1 VKALRPLVLLL
12 LLAGALPAPAYAQVF
27 LGSRA
32 RPEFT
37 IGPLFVSATVKP
49 SLGPAT
55 VSVSWSLVLRPNKTP
70 DDVAQ
75 DLDLLW
81 PAELT
86 GGTKDHAD
94 AALAAFVEGLGF
106 KVKRAGR
113 LPVLARNRLD
123 MGTNTQAQPV
133 GEASFVT
140 FFREGAG
147 LDRDRASTYIRIPW
161 TPKFTSP
168 DWLMNLRFEVRD
180 LIAPRPA
187 TWAEQMFWGQRYEA
201 TLGFGDVGQLTLYP
215 MYFGR
220 REHVARLARDFSM
233 LLLNFEGADHLK
245 LEEVVPAS
253 ATRRP
258 SQTRAG
264 TEVVSIPLTA
274 SEGITPQVLK
284 VGFTYFSGR
293 IAWRPVLISMLF
305 LGLGNVTGPLV
316 VALLRRL
323 GRVARARVQVGRR
336 TAAPP
341 RETGTIL
348 SRDVLAGLLPGE
360 TTYED
365 VVRRCGAHAEE
376 RERLSGGRRTLVYRG
391 QRLVPNR
398 RRTFGWFATVG
409 HWDVEHHEVEIEL
422 EGGRVRD
429 VNAHVRRTRL
439 TEPQTV

>member
-1 VKALRPLVLLL
+1 
-12 LLAGALPAPAYAQVF
+12 
-27 LGSRA
+27 
-32 RPEFT
+32 
-37 IGPLFVSATVKP
+37 
-49 SLGPAT
+49 
-55 VSVSWSLVLRPNKTP
+55 
-70 DDVAQ
+70 
-75 DLDLLW
+75 
-81 PAELT
+81 
-86 GGTKDHAD
+86 
-94 AALAAFVEGLGF
+94 
-106 KVKRAGR
+106 
-113 LPVLARNRLD
+113 
-123 MGTNTQAQPV
+123 
-133 GEASFVT
+133 
-140 FFREGAG
+140 
-147 LDRDRASTYIRIPW
+147 
-161 TPKFTSP
+161 
-168 DWLMNLRFEVRD
+168 
-180 LIAPRPA
+180 
-187 TWAEQMFWGQRYEA
+187 
-201 TLGFGDVGQLTLYP
+201 
-215 MYFGR
+215 
-220 REHVARLARDFSM
+220 
-233 LLLNFEGADHLK
+233 
-245 LEEVVPAS
+245 
-253 ATRRP
+253 
-258 SQTRAG
+258 
-264 TEVVSIPLTA
+264 VSIPLTA

-293 IAWRPVLISMLF
+293 IAWRPVLISLLF

-429 VNAHVRRTRL
+429 VTAHVRRTRL

>member
-12 LLAGALPAPAYAQVF
+12 LLAGALPAPAHAQVF

-55 VSVSWSLVLRPNKTP
+55 VSVSWGLVLRPNKTP

-123 MGTNTQAQPV
+123 MGTSTQAQPV

-264 TEVVSIPLTA
+264 TEVC
-274 SEGITPQVLK
+274 
-284 VGFTYFSGR
+284 R
-293 IAWRPVLISMLF
+293 
-305 LGLGNVTGPLV
+305 
-316 VALLRRL
+316 
-323 GRVARARVQVGRR
+323 
-336 TAAPP
+336 
-341 RETGTIL
+341 
-348 SRDVLAGLLPGE
+348 SR
-360 TTYED
+360 
-365 VVRRCGAHAEE
+365 
-376 RERLSGGRRTLVYRG
+376 
-391 QRLVPNR
+391 
-398 RRTFGWFATVG
+398 
-409 HWDVEHHEVEIEL
+409 
-422 EGGRVRD
+422 
-429 VNAHVRRTRL
+429 
-439 TEPQTV
+439 